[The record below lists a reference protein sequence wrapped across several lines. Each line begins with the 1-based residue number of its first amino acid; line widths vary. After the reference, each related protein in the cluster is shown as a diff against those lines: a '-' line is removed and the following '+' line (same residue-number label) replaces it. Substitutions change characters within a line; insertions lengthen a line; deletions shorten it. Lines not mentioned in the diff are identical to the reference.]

1 MNINNLPQSVQDD
14 IRSWLCTFSE
24 VTVYQKANGE
34 YNVRACTVLSNG
46 QSDKYIGEYT
56 AKEVFTVEEQIV
68 NYVNE
73 FRDYPFSREYKY
85 TGKRDYLA
93 LQGDWTQAEL
103 VDGNIVF
110 K

>member
-14 IRSWLCTFSE
+14 IRSRLCAFSE
-24 VTVYQKANGE
+24 VTVWQNANGE
-34 YNVRACTVLSNG
+34 YDVRACIILGNG

-73 FRDYPFSREYKY
+73 FRDYPFDPDYKY
-85 TGKRDYLA
+85 TGKHDWKA
-93 LQGDWTQAEL
+93 LQSDWTQAEM
-103 VDGNIVF
+103 VEGNIVF
-110 K
+110 N